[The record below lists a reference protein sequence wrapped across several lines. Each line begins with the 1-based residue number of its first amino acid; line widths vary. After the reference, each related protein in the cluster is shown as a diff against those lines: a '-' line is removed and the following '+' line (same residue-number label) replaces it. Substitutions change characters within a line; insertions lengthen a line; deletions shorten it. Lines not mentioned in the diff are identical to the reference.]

1 MGAEPGTTVTNPPR
15 HPRPEESD
23 PLLAEQ
29 SAYYR
34 AIAPTYDKRGIQGTR
49 GDELVMA
56 VDSFRPVGRVL
67 ELACGP
73 GTWTRHLLRHADA
86 VTALDGSPEMLTI
99 AARRIPDE
107 RVRFVQADIF
117 DWQPADS
124 YDVVFFG
131 FWLSHVP
138 LERFGPF
145 WSLVG
150 DCLKPGGR
158 VLFVDD
164 AYRTDEELVYG
175 DSSQVVR
182 RVLDDGSAYRVVK
195 VPHEP
200 KTLERRL
207 AQLGWAIEVRE
218 AAKPFFWGAGGRT

>member
-1 MGAEPGTTVTNPPR
+1 MSTESAPG
-15 HPRPEESD
+15 RPD

-34 AIAPTYDKRGIQGTR
+34 AIAPKYDKRGIQGAR
-49 GDELVMA
+49 GDELVM
-56 VDSFRPVGRVL
+56 VLDSFRPVGKVL

-73 GTWTRHLLRHADA
+73 GTWTGHLLRHATA

-99 AARRIPDE
+99 ASGRIRDE
-107 RVRFVQADIF
+107 RVRFVQTDIF
-117 DWQPADS
+117 DWQPADR

-138 LERFGPF
+138 LERFASF
-145 WSLVG
+145 WSMVG
-150 DCLKPGGR
+150 DCLEPEGR
-158 VLFVDD
+158 VLFLDD
-164 AYRTDEELVYG
+164 AYRTDHELVYG
-175 DSSQVVR
+175 DASQVVR
-182 RVLDDGSAYRVVK
+182 RRLDDGSDYRVVK

-200 KTLERRL
+200 KALERRL

-218 AAKPFFWGAGGRT
+218 ASRPFFWGAGARSRSTRSMCSHL